1 MVPGTER
8 AAGLRV
14 QGLLATEQG
23 YGLAG
28 RAQQCSSTAFVR
40 QVWRRQAAA
49 AFTHTLHPAPFV
61 LPPAALSLV
70 QPPAKIDVALLR
82 GTSAD
87 LDGNVSFEREAL
99 FCDQLNQAMAAH
111 NSGGLVVVQ
120 ARQQRSGARKA
131 RGRRGAWARQRH
143 RHSSDLL
150 HRGWLPKGC
159 LPGLAR
165 ADPCAALLPSAGGE
179 QCGAGPPHLSP
190 TVDAAVSCH
199 ALKRTTDVWWWFSSP
214 CIRPT
219 AGGAHCGARHA
230 AAARGAP
237 ARGAGGPNR
246 RRTARAALA
255 ELSGA
260 RLRRQPEVRR
270 CGTAALPVWVRHR
283 KQLQGA
289 AA

>member
-199 ALKRTTDVWWWFSSP
+199 ALKRTTDVLVVVLFTLHPSDRRWSALWS
-214 CIRPT
+214 
-219 AGGAHCGARHA
+219 
-230 AAARGAP
+230 AARCRRARCTCPGRWWTESSSHRQSCTGRAFGSP
-237 ARGAGGPNR
+237 A
-246 RRTARAALA
+246 T
-255 ELSGA
+255 
-260 RLRRQPEVRR
+260 
-270 CGTAALPVWVRHR
+270 TAA
-283 KQLQGA
+283 
-289 AA
+289 